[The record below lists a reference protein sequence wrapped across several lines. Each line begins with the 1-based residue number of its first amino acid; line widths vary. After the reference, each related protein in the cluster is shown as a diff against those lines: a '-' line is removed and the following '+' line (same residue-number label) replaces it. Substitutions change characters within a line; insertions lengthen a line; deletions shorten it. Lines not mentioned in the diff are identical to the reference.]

1 MLLICCSVRKR
12 KWVFDGAKI
21 SGFCLIQD
29 YADDTDY
36 RISCFSRDEYINF
49 DFNLIPGPGNIITIS
64 VILNKTGSV

>member
-36 RISCFSRDEYINF
+36 PIFYFSEDEYITF
-49 DFNLIPGPGNIITIS
+49 DFNLMPGPENIITIR
-64 VILNKTGSV
+64 VIGG